1 MDSIGKPGTPHV
13 DGAVVLVALVL
24 VVLVVLVVVDV
35 EVEVTTTVD
44 VEVVVPGMTS
54 GIPGPRGR
62 NRSDQ
67 TQRS

>member
-1 MDSIGKPGTPHV
+1 MIVSAIRPPNSPARMDSIGKPGTPHV

-54 GIPGPRGR
+54 GP
-62 NRSDQ
+62 
-67 TQRS
+67 